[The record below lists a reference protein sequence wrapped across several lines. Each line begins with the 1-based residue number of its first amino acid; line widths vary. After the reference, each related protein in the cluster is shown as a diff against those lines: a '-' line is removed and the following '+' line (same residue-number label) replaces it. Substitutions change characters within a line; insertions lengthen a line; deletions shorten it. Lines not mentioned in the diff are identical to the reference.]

1 MSRAASDDSAAR
13 SRVPGRKDLE
23 RPLGDCVKIA
33 LEAYF
38 RDLDGHG
45 AADVYRMV
53 LGEVEPAM
61 LQTVVNYAEVNQT
74 LSQALLGITRST
86 LRKKLKQY
94 GIEIE

>member
-1 MSRAASDDSAAR
+1 MSRPASDESVVRVRPA
-13 SRVPGRKDLE
+13 SRRELE
-23 RPLGDCVKIA
+23 RPLGDCVKLA

-45 AADVYRMV
+45 AADVFRMV

-61 LQTVVNYAEVNQT
+61 LQTVMNYAGGNQT
-74 LSQALLGITRST
+74 RAAEILGITRST

-94 GIEIE
+94 GIE

>member
-1 MSRAASDDSAAR
+1 MSRAASEDSAAR
-13 SRVPGRKDLE
+13 SRAPSRKDLE
-23 RPLGDCVKIA
+23 RPLGDCVRIA
-33 LEAYF
+33 LEGYF

-53 LGEVEPAM
+53 LGEVEPAL
-61 LQTVVNYAEVNQT
+61 LQTVVNYAEGNQT
-74 LSQALLGITRST
+74 RAAEILGITRST